1 MLIPLIPITQ
11 LLPQLLLSAKKQN
24 DAMKY
29 TEGSQYLEH
38 RDMEKIILY

>member
-11 LLPQLLLSAKKQN
+11 LLPQLLSAKKQN